1 VAPREYTETFKRE
14 AVGLVRRGLPIQHVA
29 RQLEIPRG
37 TLWGWIQKAGERAP
51 EAPAVKVKSEE
62 NFVDPAKYQS
72 ALARIA
78 QLERENEML
87 QKAAAYFAKRMKP

>member
-1 VAPREYTETFKRE
+1 VAPREYSETFKRDAIE
-14 AVGLVRRGLPIQHVA
+14 LVRSGLPIRDVA
-29 RQLEIPRG
+29 RRLKIPRA
-37 TLWGWIQKAGERAP
+37 TLWGWMQKAGERAP
-51 EAPAVKVKSEE
+51 EAPAMEVEREE
-62 NFVDPAKYQS
+62 DYVDPSKYQS